1 MKNQDAENILSFPHK
16 LSSGKK
22 TEIHHKN
29 NKELRKYSI
38 KVILKSLYEE
48 GCKNIDDGYDDSLY
62 TLLTSLTQ
70 GLEKNHSLKK
80 KIIKKILNELQTKK
94 VFN

>member
-1 MKNQDAENILSFPHK
+1 MKNHNAENILSFPNK
-16 LSSGKK
+16 LSSSKK
-22 TEIHHKN
+22 TEVHHKN

-38 KVILKSLYEE
+38 KIILKSLYEE
-48 GCKNIDDGYDDSLY
+48 GCKNIDEGYDESLY

-70 GLEKNHSLKK
+70 GLETNHNLKK

-94 VFN
+94 IFN